1 MDYQRR
7 NHEAKKW
14 SITDNNMIHCS
25 WLVHRLSGI
34 MFIKQLETALKAY
47 FSFLGMTGRLGN
59 IISNYVNFIA
69 LQWTKGYKYVP
80 SYPDYYQG
88 SLIKNIAKGTTD
100 PTRSSAST
108 SELAS
113 SKARVRAVSDK
124 CRQWS
129 DLGLIKNIS
138 FRQNRCM
145 LLILLQ
151 FELFLWK
158 SNIKQLD
165 KSN

>member
-14 SITDNNMIHCS
+14 SITDNNMIHCN

-80 SYPDYYQG
+80 YA
-88 SLIKNIAKGTTD
+88 LITNRT
-100 PTRSSAST
+100 
-108 SELAS
+108 L
-113 SKARVRAVSDK
+113 VRK
-124 CRQWS
+124 
-129 DLGLIKNIS
+129 
-138 FRQNRCM
+138 
-145 LLILLQ
+145 
-151 FELFLWK
+151 
-158 SNIKQLD
+158 
-165 KSN
+165 